1 MPRLIDA
8 EALDAK
14 LEKLMWRYA
23 KQGRERVAEDYN
35 FVRTVL
41 STGPT
46 IDPESLRPHGRWV
59 DNHCTACGKTPLGEE
74 LWEHLDVEPPRFE
87 LCFPICPNCGAK
99 MDEEEHND

>member
-8 EALDAK
+8 DVLLDELLKRQYSAQSMGIFHT
-14 LEKLMWRYA
+14 EYPHMRGIVA
-23 KQGRERVAEDYN
+23 KQ
-35 FVRTVL
+35 
-41 STGPT
+41 PT
-46 IDPESLRPHGRWV
+46 IDPESLRPQGRWV

-99 MDEEEHND
+99 MDEEET